1 MHSNFNVEI
10 DNDANSAKPQSRIC
24 GGPHDHFSAVVQP
37 LAVSLVEYFRGL
49 PDFTCSLSEHTSTM
63 SFKAKDLHFG
73 MSMCNKLLLLADFH
87 STDSEQPAFLRR
99 LRGELTSGDSA
110 RHEQPIARNKRM
122 KKDDDEDDA
131 PTYVLEDTK
140 ESLTKEEYDALVSGK
155 DYKEKEEAEDS
166 AKQGGTES
174 ESKPKDKIAEVGAAS
189 KKRKAAKIVNEE
201 HEEVKPDASKDGKQA
216 DSKGTKKPK
225 KKAKAVKLTFGE
237 DEE

>member
-1 MHSNFNVEI
+1 
-10 DNDANSAKPQSRIC
+10 
-24 GGPHDHFSAVVQP
+24 
-37 LAVSLVEYFRGL
+37 
-49 PDFTCSLSEHTSTM
+49 
-63 SFKAKDLHFG
+63 
-73 MSMCNKLLLLADFH
+73 
-87 STDSEQPAFLRR
+87 
-99 LRGELTSGDSA
+99 
-110 RHEQPIARNKRM
+110 M

-225 KKAKAVKLTFGE
+225 KKAKVVKLTFGE